1 MRVFVTLFLMWLL
14 AATLCGG
21 RTSRP
26 LACCAPF
33 AILTCWVIWYQ
44 IQGWPLTS
52 RPDLGLAL
60 FAGVTILGFLSGK
73 LLRKVIFALPMLP
86 AKGNKGAEDWDEVT
100 FQFDIEAPRV
110 GYALAAEQLARAAE
124 QRRQSEPQLS
134 RDPPLNPVR
143 AGVGMDWPGP
153 QGGGALRR
161 SAAITRR
168 GSRPLQTTGL
178 ANVPAA

>member
-1 MRVFVTLFLMWLL
+1 MRVFVALFLMWLL

-60 FAGVTILGFLSGK
+60 FAGVTILGIFSGR
-73 LLRKVIFALPMLP
+73 LLRKVIFALPGLP
-86 AKGNKGAEDWDEVT
+86 AKGNKGAEDRDNIT
-100 FQFDIEAPRV
+100 FQFDIEAAPV
-110 GYALAAEQLARAAE
+110 GYALAVEPRVAER
-124 QRRQSEPQLS
+124 RRQSEPRPG

-143 AGVGMDWPGP
+143 GGRYGSAGS
-153 QGGGALRR
+153 ARR
-161 SAAITRR
+161 SGAERNY
-168 GSRPLQTTGL
+168 G
-178 ANVPAA
+178 